1 MLASIVNDVVGV
13 FSATFMSGDWTAI
26 AVAVISVL
34 VAVMIMRRGTQIGS
48 MTLLALVVFAFGCYL
63 RGYFIQMPAG
73 SNMVDGNR
81 VVGQLQSSWLEFSD
95 LQAGTLLAYFIA
107 FMVLILVLFS
117 LKSIFARG

>member
-26 AVAVISVL
+26 AVAVLSVL
-34 VAVMIMRRGTQIGS
+34 IAVVVMRRGTQIGS

-63 RGYFIQMPAG
+63 RGYFMQPAS
-73 SNMVDGNR
+73 SNVVDGNR
-81 VVGQLQSSWLEFSD
+81 VVAQLQSSWMEFSG